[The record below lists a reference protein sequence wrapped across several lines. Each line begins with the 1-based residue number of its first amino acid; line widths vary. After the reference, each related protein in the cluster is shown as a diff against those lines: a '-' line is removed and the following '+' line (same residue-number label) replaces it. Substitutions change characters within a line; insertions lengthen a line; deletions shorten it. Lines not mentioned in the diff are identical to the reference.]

1 MFNSESKAGYAQL
14 PKEWY
19 AIKLY
24 CFSVGFRPIE
34 SKFSWIGID
43 LLNTYSHE
51 IYKRIECVGDLS
63 LGNTKRY
70 ALKYAINYI
79 EENYVDA
86 EIDLHTNCTKSTIFP
101 QTLFPKT
108 KNVYSILYS
117 DNKRFR
123 DIIHQIKTL
132 NSEKSYTLVE
142 RRGVI
147 TAQDIYHFSK
157 IT

>member
-1 MFNSESKAGYAQL
+1 MFNSESKAGYAQFL
-14 PKEWY
+14 KEYY

-43 LLNTYSHE
+43 LLNTYSQE
-51 IYKRIECVGDLS
+51 IYKRIECVGDLNLS
-63 LGNTKRY
+63 NTKRY
-70 ALKYAINYI
+70 ALKYAIKYI

-86 EIDLHTNCTKSTIFP
+86 EVDLHTNCTKSTVLSKAFF
-101 QTLFPKT
+101 LKT

-132 NSEKSYTLVE
+132 DSEKSYTLVE
-142 RRGVI
+142 RKGII
-147 TAQDIYHFSK
+147 TACNLPRGK
-157 IT
+157 PP